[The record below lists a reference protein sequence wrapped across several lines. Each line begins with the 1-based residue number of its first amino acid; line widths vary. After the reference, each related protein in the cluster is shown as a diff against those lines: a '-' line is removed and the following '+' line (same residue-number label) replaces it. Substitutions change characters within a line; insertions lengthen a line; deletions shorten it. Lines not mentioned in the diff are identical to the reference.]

1 MSQLSDI
8 AAQLKSAAQATG
20 QGQTT
25 LPRGLTLTYMI
36 DKSHH
41 QLSLT
46 RHRCRPGDMEIKI
59 CQSCFGIPD
68 DHHQETD
75 RRGTWHI
82 VRLRWQVIAEQIPME
97 LMA

>member
-20 QGQTT
+20 QAQNT
-25 LPRGLTLTYMI
+25 LPRGLTLTYRI
-36 DKSHH
+36 DDAYH

-46 RHRCRPGDMEIKI
+46 RHRIWPGDLEIKI
-59 CQSCFGIPD
+59 CQNCFGIPD
-68 DHHQETD
+68 DYHQETD

-82 VRLRWQVIAEQIPME
+82 VRLSWQVAAEQIPME
-97 LMA
+97 LIA

>member
-8 AAQLKSAAQATG
+8 ATELKATAQTNG
-20 QGQTT
+20 QSQTT
-25 LPRGLTLTYMI
+25 LPRGLTLTYRI
-36 DKSHH
+36 DGDTH

-46 RHRCRPGDMEIKI
+46 RHRLWPGDLEVKI
-59 CQSCFGIPD
+59 CQSCFGIPT

-82 VRLRWQVIAEQIPME
+82 VRLRWQITAEQIPME
-97 LMA
+97 LIA